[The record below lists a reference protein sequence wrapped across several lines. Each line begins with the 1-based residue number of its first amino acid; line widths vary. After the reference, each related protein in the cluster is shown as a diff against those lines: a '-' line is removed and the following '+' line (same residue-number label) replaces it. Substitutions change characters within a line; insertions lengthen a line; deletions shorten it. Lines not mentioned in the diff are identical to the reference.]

1 MKRSVA
7 ARCLPAHECR
17 DRAGSQHR
25 VLMSTSALLAC
36 SPLPPCQELVRDDN
50 AAHAALLLPLPD
62 RCCLYRFRAPSY
74 YSECLCLGLEWD
86 RGAHTFR

>member
-1 MKRSVA
+1 
-7 ARCLPAHECR
+7 
-17 DRAGSQHR
+17 
-25 VLMSTSALLAC
+25 MSTSALLAC